1 MESNFKLH
9 SLDINTKNVY
19 ESTNEIVEK
28 SLSNLKIE
36 NLEALLIHDVNL
48 LKQDYGDNVWRALEN
63 LKQDRVINKLGISIY
78 QPDDLNILYDRYD
91 LILFNVL

>member
-1 MESNFKLH
+1 M
-9 SLDINTKNVY
+9 DINTKNVY

-91 LILFNVL
+91 FKYSMSYKCS